1 MHMAQQM
8 EESTSYAGLMH
19 AGAGSGLALVQV
31 SALIPGL
38 LPFIA
43 LAAVFALPL
52 LLPVLVLGIL
62 AAPPA
67 GVWWLVKRIRARH
80 RPV

>member
-1 MHMAQQM
+1 MTHQT
-8 EESTSYAGLMH
+8 EESTYTGLMH
-19 AGAGSGLALVQV
+19 AGAGSGLVLVQV

-38 LPFIA
+38 LPSIA

-52 LLPVLVLGIL
+52 LVPVVVLGIL

-80 RPV
+80 RLA